1 MTTRPETWQRALAVL
16 TSVNVDANQAAYL
29 LNTLN
34 QSGLNLVDNLQD
46 ELAVKWVDVRTQ
58 GVPPEADTIIRT
70 ITKTNGTETSSTTHW
85 LDGLRGPRV

>member
-34 QSGLNLVDNLQD
+34 QSGLNLVDDLQD
-46 ELAVKWVDVRTQ
+46 ELAVKWVDVRAQ
-58 GVPPEADTIIRT
+58 AVPPEADTIIRT
-70 ITKTNGTETSSTTHW
+70 ITKTNGADTSSTTHW